1 MDANRR
7 DAFVPPKPKEFD
19 IAALIGISDETDN
32 GMKPSLNMGSGSL
45 RFRFKGAIPCNKIW
59 KQSVVNQDIMNK

>member
-19 IAALIGISDETDN
+19 IAALIGNSVETVN
-32 GMKPSLNMGSGSL
+32 GMKPSLNMGSGLQRL
-45 RFRFKGAIPCNKIW
+45 RFRGAIPCNKIGK
-59 KQSVVNQDIMNK
+59 KQGTK